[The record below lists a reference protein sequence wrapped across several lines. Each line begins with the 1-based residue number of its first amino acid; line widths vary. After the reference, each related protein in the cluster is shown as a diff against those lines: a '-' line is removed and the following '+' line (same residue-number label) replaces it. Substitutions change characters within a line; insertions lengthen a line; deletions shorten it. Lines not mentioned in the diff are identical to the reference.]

1 MEIGLWLIILG
12 FLILAY
18 VIFKLIKKVVFA
30 IIAVV
35 LLVVLV
41 FGGVAGLVYIDMKNL
56 ADKTD
61 YDVNFL
67 LEEEDDYSLGF
78 GFPVREGEFEL
89 LNVYGLSQDDISK
102 IDVDEISKSD
112 NLFIV
117 SINRDFLESL
127 TPDKYPVDSFI
138 SPEENK
144 DYNLTFTNGE
154 VLSLM
159 NSKSQISDVI
169 DIVLEKDDVESESL
183 STKIEEHLLEKDI
196 DVGTAI
202 FSVVLSDIFSDE
214 SNSLD
219 LITGYKEGEI
229 NIYPDRISFKL
240 IKWLP
245 TKTIQS
251 FLEDNPSN
259 EE

>member
-1 MEIGLWLIILG
+1 MEIGLWLIIIG
-12 FLILAY
+12 FLILVY

-35 LLVVLV
+35 LLVVLM
-41 FGGVAGLVYIDMKNL
+41 FAGVASLVYIDMKSL
-56 ADKTD
+56 ASKTD

-67 LEEEDDYSLGF
+67 LEEGEVYTLGF
-78 GFPVREGEFEL
+78 GFPVQEGEFEF
-89 LNVYGLSQDDISK
+89 LNVYGLSQNEISK

-127 TPDKYPVDSFI
+127 TSDEYPVDLFI
-138 SPEENK
+138 SSEENG
-144 DYNLTFTNGE
+144 DYNLTLTKEEILF
-154 VLSLM
+154 LM
-159 NSKSQISDVI
+159 NSESMINDMEE
-169 DIVLEKDDVESESL
+169 IVLEKDDVESESL
-183 STKIEEHLLEKDI
+183 STKIEEYVVEKDMDI
-196 DVGTAI
+196 GTLI
-202 FSVVLSDIFSDE
+202 FSVILSDALSDE

-219 LITGYKEGEI
+219 LITGYKDGEI

-245 TKTIQS
+245 TKTIQG